1 MAGEHDTRYKFLF
14 SHPIFVQ
21 RLMEAFVKERFV
33 RKLDF
38 DSLERVDKS
47 FITDDFK
54 TRESDIIWKI
64 NYTDKPLYL
73 FLLIEF
79 QSTVDHSMP
88 LRFLRY
94 ITEFY
99 QSFHQTT
106 DSGRF
111 PAVFPILI
119 YNGDRRWTASF
130 NSRDLIEQSIPEK
143 YIPSF
148 QYYPVIENQIPKQSL
163 AKIKNALSAVFY
175 AENSS
180 PEELEAE
187 IDIFLSIITEEK
199 LEAVQLL
206 VQWLNNFFAS
216 VEEQQKQPVL
226 SRINDIVEVKSM
238 LLTKMKEHDQ
248 MMLEQGIKQGVEQG
262 EKQRA
267 VITAKKMLA
276 KGYSI
281 QEISELTGLRQQ
293 EIQALR
299 D

>member
-1 MAGEHDTRYKFLF
+1 
-14 SHPIFVQ
+14 
-21 RLMEAFVKERFV
+21 
-33 RKLDF
+33 
-38 DSLERVDKS
+38 
-47 FITDDFK
+47 
-54 TRESDIIWKI
+54 
-64 NYTDKPLYL
+64 
-73 FLLIEF
+73 
-79 QSTVDHSMP
+79 MP

-106 DSGRF
+106 ESGRF

-119 YNGDRRWTASF
+119 YNGDRRWTAPL
-130 NSRDLIEQSIPEK
+130 NSQDLIEQSIPEK

-248 MMLEQGIKQGVEQG
+248 MMLEQGIERGIKQGVEQGIERGIKQGVEQGIEQGIEQG

-281 QEISELTGLRQQ
+281 QEISELTGLKQQ
-293 EIQALR
+293 EIEALR